1 MSIQTKDASPPLERL
16 VFDSCETAKI
26 YMREALNATSN
37 LPKGMN
43 RTAIIVAFMEVA
55 ASDYRDSIT
64 LKIESSRGNDDL

>member
-1 MSIQTKDASPPLERL
+1 MSIQTKVTSPPLERL

-64 LKIESSRGNDDL
+64 LRIESSRCNDDL

>member
-1 MSIQTKDASPPLERL
+1 
-16 VFDSCETAKI
+16 
-26 YMREALNATSN
+26 MREALNATSN

-64 LKIESSRGNDDL
+64 LRIESLRGENDR

>member
-1 MSIQTKDASPPLERL
+1 MSVQTNNSSAPLEAL

-26 YMREALNATSN
+26 YMKEALNATSN

-55 ASDYRDSIT
+55 ASDYRDSIA
-64 LKIESSRGNDDL
+64 LRIESSRGNNVI

>member
-1 MSIQTKDASPPLERL
+1 MYLPPSAPPLESL

-43 RTAIIVAFMEVA
+43 RTAIIVAFMEAA

-64 LKIESSRGNDDL
+64 LRVESGRGNNAI

>member
-1 MSIQTKDASPPLERL
+1 MSIQTNTSSPSLERL

-26 YMREALNATSN
+26 YMKEALNATSN

-55 ASDYRDSIT
+55 ASDYRDSIA
-64 LKIESSRGNDDL
+64 LRIESSRGNNVI

>member
-1 MSIQTKDASPPLERL
+1 MSILLASPSLEKL

-43 RTAIIVAFMEVA
+43 RTAIIVAFMEA
-55 ASDYRDSIT
+55 ASSDYRDSIT
-64 LKIESSRGNDDL
+64 LKIESGRGNNVI

>member
-1 MSIQTKDASPPLERL
+1 MESL
-16 VFDSCETAKI
+16 VFDACETAKI

-55 ASDYRDSIT
+55 ASDYRDAIT
-64 LKIESSRGNDDL
+64 LKIESGRGQ